1 MTTVKAKDFAGG
13 LVGSAYGECE
23 IENSFVS
30 CDVYAVGGTIVGANN
45 GSLSIKDVFSSGS
58 SLGTESVA
66 IGENNGKIFA
76 KSMIITGSNTNGA
89 KSAIGADKA
98 EYVYSD
104 KTALGTSDKNVASLT
119 TKELIS
125 SKPSGL
131 DSWQFADGAY
141 AVPAT
146 ADDYSSAWALK
157 VSKPVGGKEAYE
169 GNVAIDYSLTNETGD
184 KSVDDMLVG
193 VLISSGSD
201 KGTVTSDLY
210 TKANANPAKLNALLV
225 TSGTFKVSA
234 SLPYG
239 YKFEV
244 TAADENGKEYKVT
257 EQAGS
262 ASLVEIGSA
271 EYVKLSIK
279 IVKTDIPWGLTSLW
293 ESLSR

>member
-1 MTTVKAKDFAGG
+1 
-13 LVGSAYGECE
+13 
-23 IENSFVS
+23 
-30 CDVYAVGGTIVGANN
+30 
-45 GSLSIKDVFSSGS
+45 
-58 SLGTESVA
+58 
-66 IGENNGKIFA
+66 
-76 KSMIITGSNTNGA
+76 
-89 KSAIGADKA
+89 
-98 EYVYSD
+98 
-104 KTALGTSDKNVASLT
+104 
-119 TKELIS
+119 
-125 SKPSGL
+125 
-131 DSWQFADGAY
+131 
-141 AVPAT
+141 
-146 ADDYSSAWALK
+146 
-157 VSKPVGGKEAYE
+157 
-169 GNVAIDYSLTNETGD
+169 
-184 KSVDDMLVG
+184 MLVG

-210 TKANANPAKLNALLV
+210 TKANANPANLNALLV